1 MQIATRR
8 FADTVVARPEGRID
22 HRSAE
27 AFETALAP
35 WLAEA
40 AGRRGPLVLDFSAVE
55 YISSVGLRVLM
66 VAARRMREQ
75 EAPLI
80 VAALQGVVAEIFAIS
95 RFDRILVV
103 SVTLDDALAKCSPE
117 ALAQYRSAARNA
129 NPETAP

>member
-40 AGRRGPLVLDFSAVE
+40 GARRGPLVLDFSAVE

-75 EAPLI
+75 EAPLL
-80 VAALQGVVAEIFAIS
+80 VAALRGVVAEIFAIS
-95 RFDRILVV
+95 RFDRILIVAA
-103 SVTLDDALAKCSPE
+103 TLDDALATCSPE
-117 ALAQYRSAARNA
+117 ALAQYRSENRSA